1 MQVLEWTDAGVDA
14 EAVEVLI
21 DLARMQS
28 VLAVEGEEEEGAEL
42 PQTSLRLVSES
53 KLVLY

>member
-14 EAVEVLI
+14 EAAEVLI

-53 KLVLY
+53 KLVFY